1 MKYEA
6 VIGLEVHTEL
16 QTKTK
21 IFCSCRTSFGADPNT
36 NVCPVCLGL
45 PGVLPVLNKKV
56 LEYAVRAGLAL
67 NCEISRF
74 SKFDRKNYYY
84 PDLPKNFQT
93 SQFDLPICEH
103 GYLDV
108 EVEGEKRRIRITRAH
123 MEEDAG
129 KLVHHGTSI
138 TDSDYSLVDYNRT
151 GTPLLEIVSEPD
163 MRSAKEA
170 VAYMEKMRAILQYVG
185 ISDCRMEEG
194 SLRCDANVS
203 VRPVGQKELGT
214 KTEIKNINSFKGVE
228 RAIEYE
234 AMRQAELLEDGGK
247 VVQETRTW
255 DEKEGV
261 TKSMRTKEEAND
273 YRYFPEPDLVPF
285 TVSDEYIE
293 NIRKSLPELP
303 DARKERYMKEFGL
316 SSEDAVFMT
325 NDKAT
330 ADYFEA
336 AVDAGADPKACV
348 NWLMGEFA
356 SQLST
361 DGIEIAKAPVSAE
374 NLAALL
380 KLISKGTISGKIAKK
395 VFATM
400 WKEGGNPEEI
410 VKAQGLVQISDT
422 AELSK
427 LVDEVVGKNPKAV
440 EDFKAGKKKA
450 VGALV
455 GQIMKATKGKAN
467 PRVINELLNKKPQSL
482 RMTPTKQR
490 KTPAFM
496 KNRES

>member
-16 QTKTK
+16 QTTTK
-21 IFCSCRTSFGADPNT
+21 IFCGCKTSFGAEPNT

-45 PGVLPVLNKKV
+45 PGVLPVLNKRV
-56 LEYAVRAGLAL
+56 LEFAVRAGLAL

-93 SQFDLPICEH
+93 SQFDLPICERGH
-103 GYLDV
+103 LDI
-108 EVEGEKRRIRITRAH
+108 EVNGEKKQIRITRAH

-151 GTPLLEIVSEPD
+151 GTPLLEIVTEPD

-170 VAYMEKMRAILQYVG
+170 VAYLEKMRAILQYIG

-228 RAIEYE
+228 KAIEYE
-234 AMRQAELLEDGGK
+234 ALRQAEILEDGGK
-247 VVQETRTW
+247 IIQETRTW

-273 YRYFPEPDLVPF
+273 YRYFPEPDLAPF
-285 TVSDEYIE
+285 TVSEEYIE
-293 NIRKSLPELP
+293 DIRKTLPELP
-303 DARKERYMKEFGL
+303 DERRERYIANFGL
-316 SSEDAVFMT
+316 SSTDAQYMT
-325 NDKAT
+325 NDKDT
-330 ADYFEA
+330 SDYFEKVVA
-336 AVDAGADPKACV
+336 AGADPKASV
-348 NWLMGEFA
+348 NWIMGEFA
-356 SQLST
+356 SQLSNA
-361 DGIEIAKAPVSAE
+361 GIEIAKAPVTPE
-374 NLAALL
+374 NLAKLLAL
-380 KLISKGTISGKIAKK
+380 IAKGTISGKIAKK
-395 VFATM
+395 VFAEM
-400 WKEGGNPEEI
+400 WKNGADPEEI

-422 AELSK
+422 GALKEL
-427 LVDEVVGKNPKAV
+427 VVKVIANNSKAV

-455 GQIMKATKGKAN
+455 GQIMKETKGKAN
-467 PRVINELLNKKPQSL
+467 PKVINELLNDELKKL
-482 RMTPTKQR
+482 
-490 KTPAFM
+490 
-496 KNRES
+496 

>member
-16 QTKTK
+16 HTATK
-21 IFCSCRTSFGADPNT
+21 IFCNCKTSFGADPNT

-56 LEYAVRAGLAL
+56 LEFAVRAGLAL

-108 EVEGEKRRIRITRAH
+108 EVDGEVSRIRITRAH

-129 KLVHHGTSI
+129 KLVHHGYSI
-138 TDSDYSLVDYNRT
+138 TTADYSLVDYNRT

-163 MRSAKEA
+163 MRSAKQA
-170 VAYMEKMRAILQYVG
+170 VAYMEKMHAILQYCG

-234 AMRQAELLEDGGK
+234 ALRQAEILEAGGTIK
-247 VVQETRTW
+247 QETRTW
-255 DEKEGV
+255 DENEGV
-261 TKSMRTKEEAND
+261 TKSMRSKEEAND

-293 NIRKSLPELP
+293 NIRKTLPELP
-303 DARKERYMKEFGL
+303 DARKARYMESYGL
-316 SSEDAVFMT
+316 STYDAAYVT
-325 NDKAT
+325 SDKDR
-330 ADYFEA
+330 ADFFEA
-336 AVDAGADPKACV
+336 MVKAGADAKEAC
-348 NWLMGEFA
+348 NWLMGELA
-356 SQLST
+356 GKLSEN
-361 DGIEIAKAPVSAE
+361 GLEIKDSKVTPEAMAE
-374 NLAALL
+374 LL
-380 KLISKGTISGKIAKK
+380 KLITKGTISGKIAKK
-395 VFATM
+395 IFPEM
-400 WKEGGNPEEI
+400 WETGKSAETI
-410 VKAQGLVQISDT
+410 VKEQGLVQISDT
-422 AELSK
+422 GALEAM
-427 LVDEVVGKNPKAV
+427 VDEAIAENPKAV
-440 EDFKAGKKKA
+440 ADFKSGNKKA
-450 VGALV
+450 MGAMI
-455 GQIMKATKGKAN
+455 GQIMKKSHGKAN
-467 PRVINELLNKKPQSL
+467 PRMVSGILIKKLQAL
-482 RMTPTKQR
+482 
-490 KTPAFM
+490 
-496 KNRES
+496 

>member
-303 DARKERYMKEFGL
+303 DARKERDMKEFGL

-467 PRVINELLNKKPQSL
+467 PRVINELLNKKLQSL
-482 RMTPTKQR
+482 
-490 KTPAFM
+490 
-496 KNRES
+496 

>member
-16 QTKTK
+16 RTATK
-21 IFCSCRTSFGADPNT
+21 IFCSCKTSFGAEPNT

-56 LEYAVRAGLAL
+56 LEFAVRTGLAL
-67 NCEISRF
+67 NCEISRY

-93 SQFDLPICEH
+93 SQYDLPICEH
-103 GYLDV
+103 GHLDI
-108 EVEGEKRRIRITRAH
+108 EVDGKKSTVRITRAH

-163 MRSAKEA
+163 IRSAKEA
-170 VAYMEKMRAILQYVG
+170 VAYMEKLRAILQYCGV
-185 ISDCRMEEG
+185 SDCKMEEG

-214 KTEIKNINSFKGVE
+214 KTEIKNINSFRGVE

-234 AMRQAELLEDGGK
+234 AMRQAQLLEDGGT

-261 TKSMRTKEEAND
+261 TKSMRKKEEAND

-293 NIRKSLPELP
+293 EIRKTLPELP
-303 DARKERYMKEFGL
+303 DARKARYMESYGL
-316 SSEDAVFMT
+316 AAYDADYLT
-325 NDKAT
+325 NDKDR

-336 AVDAGADPKACV
+336 MVAAGAEPKEAA
-348 NWLMGEFA
+348 NWLMGDFA
-356 SQLST
+356 KLLSR
-361 DGIEIAKAPVSAE
+361 DNLEMKAAPVQ
-374 NLAALL
+374 AAAMADLL
-380 KLISKGTISGKIAKK
+380 KLIAKGTISGKIAKQ
-395 VFATM
+395 VFAEM
-400 WKEGGNPEEI
+400 WTSGKDPETI
-410 VKAQGLVQISDT
+410 VKEKGLVQISDMG
-422 AELSK
+422 ALEELAAK
-427 LVDEVVGKNPKAV
+427 VIAANPQSVA
-440 EDFKAGKKKA
+440 DFKAGKKKA
-450 VGALV
+450 VGFLM
-455 GQIMKATKGKAN
+455 GQIMKETKGKAN
-467 PRVINELLNKKPQSL
+467 PQVVNGIL
-482 RMTPTKQR
+482 TKMLSEQ
-490 KTPAFM
+490 
-496 KNRES
+496 

>member
-16 QTKTK
+16 RTATK
-21 IFCSCRTSFGADPNT
+21 IFCSCKTSFGADPNT

-45 PGVLPVLNKKV
+45 PGVLPVLNRHV
-56 LEYAVRAGLAL
+56 LEFAVRTGLAL
-67 NCEISRF
+67 NCEIARY

-93 SQFDLPICEH
+93 SQYDLPICGP

-108 EVEGEKRRIRITRAH
+108 EADGKQSRIRITRAH

-163 MRSAKEA
+163 MRTAKEA
-170 VAYMEKMRAILQYVG
+170 VAYMEKLRAILQYCEV
-185 ISDCRMEEG
+185 SDCKMEEG
-194 SLRCDANVS
+194 SLRCDANIS

-214 KTEIKNINSFKGVE
+214 KTEIKNINSFRGVE

-234 AMRQAELLEDGGK
+234 ARRQVEVLEEGGK

-261 TKSMRTKEEAND
+261 TKSMRKKEEAND

-285 TVSDEYIE
+285 TVSEEYIE
-293 NIRKSLPELP
+293 EIRKSLPELP
-303 DARKERYMKEFGL
+303 DARKARYMESYGL
-316 SSEDAVFMT
+316 DAYNADYLT
-325 NDKAT
+325 NDKDR

-336 AVDAGADPKACV
+336 MVASGADPKEAA
-348 NWLMGEFA
+348 NWLMGDFA
-356 SQLST
+356 KMLAQSGKEMKEAL
-361 DGIEIAKAPVSAE
+361 VSAVSMAE
-374 NLAALL
+374 LL
-380 KLISKGTISGKIAKK
+380 KLIAAGTISGKIAKQ
-395 VFATM
+395 VFPEM
-400 WKEGGNPEEI
+400 WETGKEAEAI
-410 VKAQGLVQISDT
+410 VKEKGLVQISDT
-422 AELSK
+422 GALEALADK
-427 LVDEVVGKNPKAV
+427 IIAANPQSVA
-440 EDFKAGKKKA
+440 DFKAGKKKA
-450 VGALV
+450 VGFLM
-455 GQIMKATKGKAN
+455 GQVMKETKGQAN
-467 PRVINELLNKKPQSL
+467 PQVVNGILTKKLSEL
-482 RMTPTKQR
+482 
-490 KTPAFM
+490 
-496 KNRES
+496 

>member
-303 DARKERYMKEFGL
+303 DARKERYMEEFGL

-467 PRVINELLNKKPQSL
+467 PRVINELLNKKLQSL
-482 RMTPTKQR
+482 
-490 KTPAFM
+490 
-496 KNRES
+496 

>member
-16 QTKTK
+16 KTQTK
-21 IFCSCRTSFGADPNT
+21 IFCGCKTSFGEAPNT

-67 NCEISRF
+67 NCEISHF

-84 PDLPKNFQT
+84 PDLPKDFQT
-93 SQFDLPICEH
+93 SQFDLPICGP

-108 EVEGEKRRIRITRAH
+108 EVNGEKKHIRITRAH

-129 KLVHHGTSI
+129 KLVHHGVSI

-228 RAIEYE
+228 KAIEYE
-234 AMRQAELLEDGGK
+234 ALRQAKILEEGGTII
-247 VVQETRTW
+247 QETRTW
-255 DEKEGV
+255 DEKENV
-261 TKSMRTKEEAND
+261 TKSMRSKEEAND

-285 TVSDEYIE
+285 TVSEEYIE
-293 NIRKSLPELP
+293 EIRKGLPELP
-303 DARKERYMKEFGL
+303 DARKERYMSDYKL
-316 SSEDAVFMT
+316 SPEDADAIT
-325 NDKAT
+325 NDKNR

-336 AVDAGADPKACV
+336 MVTEGADPKTAV
-348 NWLMGEFA
+348 NWIMGELA

-361 DGIEIAKAPVSAE
+361 DNIEISEAKVKPVH
-374 NLAALL
+374 LADLL
-380 KLISKGTISGKIAKK
+380 VLIEKGTISGKIAKK
-395 VFATM
+395 VFAEM
-400 WKEGGNPEEI
+400 WKNGGTPEKIIEE
-410 VKAQGLVQISDT
+410 QGLVQISDT
-422 AELSK
+422 GELEGI
-427 LVDEVVGKNPKAV
+427 VMQVIEAHPQAV
-440 EDFKAGKKKA
+440 TDFKAGKKKA
-450 VGALV
+450 IGALV
-455 GQIMKATKGKAN
+455 GQIMKMTKGQAN
-467 PRVINELLNKKPQSL
+467 PQVVNQLLSQKLSEL
-482 RMTPTKQR
+482 
-490 KTPAFM
+490 
-496 KNRES
+496 

>member
-16 QTKTK
+16 RTATK
-21 IFCSCRTSFGADPNT
+21 IFCSCKTSFGADPNT

-45 PGVLPVLNKKV
+45 PGVLPVLNRHV
-56 LEYAVRAGLAL
+56 LEFAVRTGLAL
-67 NCEISRF
+67 NCEIARY

-93 SQFDLPICEH
+93 SQYDLPICGP

-108 EVEGEKRRIRITRAH
+108 EVDGKTSRIRITRAH

-163 MRSAKEA
+163 MRTAKEA
-170 VAYMEKMRAILQYVG
+170 VAYMEKLRAILQYCEV
-185 ISDCRMEEG
+185 SDCKMEEG
-194 SLRCDANVS
+194 SLRCDANIS
-203 VRPVGQKELGT
+203 VRPVGQTELGT
-214 KTEIKNINSFKGVE
+214 KTEIKNINSFRGVE

-234 AMRQAELLEDGGK
+234 ARRQVEVLEEGGK

-261 TKSMRTKEEAND
+261 TKSMRKKEEAND

-285 TVSDEYIE
+285 TVSEEYIE
-293 NIRKSLPELP
+293 NIRKTLPELP
-303 DARKERYMKEFGL
+303 DARKARYMESYGL
-316 SSEDAVFMT
+316 DAYNADYLT
-325 NDKAT
+325 NDKDR

-336 AVDAGADPKACV
+336 MVAAGADPKEAA
-348 NWLMGEFA
+348 NWLMGDFA
-356 SQLST
+356 KQMAQSGLEMKSV
-361 DGIEIAKAPVSAE
+361 PVAAAQMAE
-374 NLAALL
+374 LL
-380 KLISKGTISGKIAKK
+380 KLIAAGTISGKIAKQ
-395 VFATM
+395 VFPEM
-400 WKEGGNPEEI
+400 WETGKAPAAIVEE
-410 VKAQGLVQISDT
+410 KGLVQISDT
-422 AELSK
+422 GALEELADK
-427 LVDEVVGKNPKAV
+427 VIAANPQSV

-450 VGALV
+450 VGFLM
-455 GQIMKATKGKAN
+455 GQIMKETKGQAN
-467 PRVINELLNKKPQSL
+467 PQVVNGILTKKLSEL
-482 RMTPTKQR
+482 
-490 KTPAFM
+490 
-496 KNRES
+496 

>member
-16 QTKTK
+16 HTATK
-21 IFCSCRTSFGADPNT
+21 IFCNCKTSFGADPNT

-56 LEYAVRAGLAL
+56 LEFAVRAGLAL

-108 EVEGEKRRIRITRAH
+108 EVDGEVSRIRITRAH

-129 KLVHHGTSI
+129 KLVHHGSSI
-138 TDSDYSLVDYNRT
+138 TTADYSLVDYNRT
-151 GTPLLEIVSEPD
+151 GTSLLEIVSEPD
-163 MRSAKEA
+163 MRSAKQA
-170 VAYMEKMRAILQYVG
+170 VAYMEKMRAILQYCG

-234 AMRQAELLEDGGK
+234 ALRQAEILEAGGTIK
-247 VVQETRTW
+247 QETRTW
-255 DEKEGV
+255 DENEGV
-261 TKSMRTKEEAND
+261 TKSMRSKEEAND

-293 NIRKSLPELP
+293 NIRKTLPELP
-303 DARKERYMKEFGL
+303 DARKARYMESYGL
-316 SSEDAVFMT
+316 SAYDAAYVT
-325 NDKAT
+325 SDKDR
-330 ADYFEA
+330 ADFFETM
-336 AVDAGADPKACV
+336 VKAGADAKEAC
-348 NWLMGEFA
+348 NWLMGELA
-356 SQLST
+356 GKLSEN
-361 DGIEIAKAPVSAE
+361 GLEIKDSKVTPEAMAE
-374 NLAALL
+374 LL
-380 KLISKGTISGKIAKK
+380 KLITKGTISGKIAKK
-395 VFATM
+395 IFPEM
-400 WKEGGNPEEI
+400 WETGKSAETI
-410 VKAQGLVQISDT
+410 VKEQGLVQISDT
-422 AELSK
+422 GALEAM
-427 LVDEVVGKNPKAV
+427 VDEAIAENPKAV
-440 EDFKAGKKKA
+440 ADFKSGNKKA
-450 VGALV
+450 MGAMI
-455 GQIMKATKGKAN
+455 GQIMKKSHGKAN
-467 PRVINELLNKKPQSL
+467 PRMVSGILIKKLQAL
-482 RMTPTKQR
+482 
-490 KTPAFM
+490 
-496 KNRES
+496 

>member
-16 QTKTK
+16 QTTTK
-21 IFCSCRTSFGADPNT
+21 IFCGCKTSFGAEPNT

-45 PGVLPVLNKKV
+45 PGVLPVLNKRV
-56 LEYAVRAGLAL
+56 LEFAVRAGLAL

-93 SQFDLPICEH
+93 SQFDLPICERGH
-103 GYLDV
+103 LDI
-108 EVEGEKRRIRITRAH
+108 EVNGEKKQIRITRAH

-151 GTPLLEIVSEPD
+151 GTPLLEIVTEPD

-170 VAYMEKMRAILQYVG
+170 VAYLEKMRAILQYIG

-228 RAIEYE
+228 KAIEYE
-234 AMRQAELLEDGGK
+234 ALRQAEILEDGGK
-247 VVQETRTW
+247 IIQETRTW

-273 YRYFPEPDLVPF
+273 YRYFPEPDLAPF
-285 TVSDEYIE
+285 TVSEEYIE
-293 NIRKSLPELP
+293 DIRKTLPELP
-303 DARKERYMKEFGL
+303 DERRERYIANFGL
-316 SSEDAVFMT
+316 SSTDAQYMT
-325 NDKAT
+325 NDKDT
-330 ADYFEA
+330 SDYFEKVVA
-336 AVDAGADPKACV
+336 AGADPKASV
-348 NWLMGEFA
+348 NWIMGEFA
-356 SQLST
+356 SQLSNA
-361 DGIEIAKAPVSAE
+361 GIEIAKAPVTPE
-374 NLAALL
+374 NLAKLLAL
-380 KLISKGTISGKIAKK
+380 IAKGTISGKIAKK
-395 VFATM
+395 VFAEM
-400 WKEGGNPEEI
+400 WKDGADPEEI

-422 AELSK
+422 GALKEL
-427 LVDEVVGKNPKAV
+427 VVKVIANNPKAV

-455 GQIMKATKGKAN
+455 GQIMKETKGKAN
-467 PRVINELLNKKPQSL
+467 PIVINELLNDELKKL
-482 RMTPTKQR
+482 
-490 KTPAFM
+490 
-496 KNRES
+496 

>member
-16 QTKTK
+16 RTATK
-21 IFCSCRTSFGADPNT
+21 IFCSCKTSFGAEPNT

-56 LEYAVRAGLAL
+56 LEFAVRTGLAL
-67 NCEISRF
+67 NCEISRY

-93 SQFDLPICEH
+93 SQYDLPICEH
-103 GYLDV
+103 GHLDI
-108 EVEGEKRRIRITRAH
+108 EVDGKKSTVRITRAH

-163 MRSAKEA
+163 IRSAKEA
-170 VAYMEKMRAILQYVG
+170 VAYMEKLRAILQYCGV
-185 ISDCRMEEG
+185 SDCKMEEG

-214 KTEIKNINSFKGVE
+214 KTEIKNINSFRGVE

-234 AMRQAELLEDGGK
+234 AMRQAQLLEDGGT

-261 TKSMRTKEEAND
+261 TKSMRKKEEAND

-293 NIRKSLPELP
+293 EIRKTLPELP
-303 DARKERYMKEFGL
+303 DARKARYMESYGL
-316 SSEDAVFMT
+316 AAYDADYLT
-325 NDKAT
+325 NDKDR

-336 AVDAGADPKACV
+336 MVAAGAEPKEAA
-348 NWLMGEFA
+348 NWLMGDFA
-356 SQLST
+356 KLLSR
-361 DGIEIAKAPVSAE
+361 DNLEMKAAPVQAE
-374 NLAALL
+374 AMADLL
-380 KLISKGTISGKIAKK
+380 KLIAKGTISGKIAKQ
-395 VFATM
+395 VFAEM
-400 WKEGGNPEEI
+400 WISGKDPETI
-410 VKAQGLVQISDT
+410 VKEKGLVQISDT
-422 AELSK
+422 GALEELAAK
-427 LVDEVVGKNPKAV
+427 VIAANPQSVA
-440 EDFKAGKKKA
+440 DFKAGKKKA
-450 VGALV
+450 VGFLM
-455 GQIMKATKGKAN
+455 GQIMKETKGKAN
-467 PRVINELLNKKPQSL
+467 PQVVNGIL
-482 RMTPTKQR
+482 TKMLSEQ
-490 KTPAFM
+490 
-496 KNRES
+496 

>member
-16 QTKTK
+16 QTTTK
-21 IFCSCRTSFGADPNT
+21 IFCGCKTSFGAEPNT

-45 PGVLPVLNKKV
+45 PGVLPVLNKRV
-56 LEYAVRAGLAL
+56 LEFAVRAGLAL

-93 SQFDLPICEH
+93 SQFDLPICERGH
-103 GYLDV
+103 LDI
-108 EVEGEKRRIRITRAH
+108 EVNGEKKQIRITRAH

-151 GTPLLEIVSEPD
+151 GTPLLEIVTEPD

-170 VAYMEKMRAILQYVG
+170 VVYLEKMRAILQYIG

-214 KTEIKNINSFKGVE
+214 KAEIKNINSFKGVE
-228 RAIEYE
+228 KAIEYE
-234 AMRQAELLEDGGK
+234 ALRQAEILEDGGK
-247 VVQETRTW
+247 IIQETRTW

-273 YRYFPEPDLVPF
+273 YRYFPEPDLAPF
-285 TVSDEYIE
+285 TVSEEYIE
-293 NIRKSLPELP
+293 DIRKTLPELP
-303 DARKERYMKEFGL
+303 DERRERYIANFGL
-316 SSEDAVFMT
+316 SSTDAQYMT
-325 NDKAT
+325 NDKDT
-330 ADYFEA
+330 SDYFEKVVA
-336 AVDAGADPKACV
+336 AGADPKASV
-348 NWLMGEFA
+348 NWIMGEFA
-356 SQLST
+356 SQLSNA
-361 DGIEIAKAPVSAE
+361 GIEIAKAPVTPE
-374 NLAALL
+374 NLAKLLAL
-380 KLISKGTISGKIAKK
+380 IAKGIISGKIAKK
-395 VFATM
+395 VFAEM
-400 WKEGGNPEEI
+400 WKDGADPEEI

-422 AELSK
+422 GALKEL
-427 LVDEVVGKNPKAV
+427 VVKVIANNPKAV

-455 GQIMKATKGKAN
+455 GQIMKETKGKAN
-467 PRVINELLNKKPQSL
+467 PKVINELLNDELKKL
-482 RMTPTKQR
+482 
-490 KTPAFM
+490 
-496 KNRES
+496 

>member
-16 QTKTK
+16 RTATK
-21 IFCSCRTSFGADPNT
+21 IFCSCKTSFGAEPNT

-56 LEYAVRAGLAL
+56 LEFAVRTGLAL
-67 NCEISRF
+67 NCEISRY

-93 SQFDLPICEH
+93 SQYDLPICEH
-103 GYLDV
+103 GHLDI
-108 EVEGEKRRIRITRAH
+108 EVDGKKSTVRITRAH

-163 MRSAKEA
+163 IRSAKEA
-170 VAYMEKMRAILQYVG
+170 VAYMEKLRAILQYCGV
-185 ISDCRMEEG
+185 SDCKMEEG

-214 KTEIKNINSFKGVE
+214 KTEIKNINSFRGVE

-234 AMRQAELLEDGGK
+234 AMRQAQLLEDGGT

-261 TKSMRTKEEAND
+261 TKSMRKKEEAND

-293 NIRKSLPELP
+293 EIRKTLPELP
-303 DARKERYMKEFGL
+303 DARKARYMESYGL
-316 SSEDAVFMT
+316 AAYDADYLT
-325 NDKAT
+325 NDKDR

-336 AVDAGADPKACV
+336 MVAAGAEPKEAA
-348 NWLMGEFA
+348 NWLMGDFA
-356 SQLST
+356 KLLSR
-361 DGIEIAKAPVSAE
+361 DNLEMKAAPVQ
-374 NLAALL
+374 AAAMADLL
-380 KLISKGTISGKIAKK
+380 KLIAKGTISGKIAKQ
-395 VFATM
+395 VFAEM
-400 WKEGGNPEEI
+400 WSSGKDPETI
-410 VKAQGLVQISDT
+410 VKEKGLVQISDT
-422 AELSK
+422 GALEELAAK
-427 LVDEVVGKNPKAV
+427 VIAANPQSVA
-440 EDFKAGKKKA
+440 DFKAGKKKA
-450 VGALV
+450 VGFLM
-455 GQIMKATKGKAN
+455 GQIMKETKGKAN
-467 PRVINELLNKKPQSL
+467 PQVVNGIL
-482 RMTPTKQR
+482 TKMLSEQ
-490 KTPAFM
+490 
-496 KNRES
+496 

>member
-16 QTKTK
+16 QTTTK
-21 IFCSCRTSFGADPNT
+21 IFCGCKASFGAEPNT

-45 PGVLPVLNKKV
+45 PGVLPVLNKRV
-56 LEYAVRAGLAL
+56 LEFAVRAGLAL

-93 SQFDLPICEH
+93 SQFDLPICERGH
-103 GYLDV
+103 LDI
-108 EVEGEKRRIRITRAH
+108 EVNGEKKQIRITRAH

-151 GTPLLEIVSEPD
+151 GTPLLEIVTEPD

-170 VAYMEKMRAILQYVG
+170 VAYLEKIRAILQYIG

-228 RAIEYE
+228 KAIEYE
-234 AMRQAELLEDGGK
+234 ALRQAEILEDGGK
-247 VVQETRTW
+247 IIQETRTW

-273 YRYFPEPDLVPF
+273 YRYFPEPDLAPF
-285 TVSDEYIE
+285 TVSEEYIE
-293 NIRKSLPELP
+293 DIRKTLPELP
-303 DARKERYMKEFGL
+303 DERRERYIANFGL
-316 SSEDAVFMT
+316 SSTDAQYMT
-325 NDKAT
+325 NDKDT
-330 ADYFEA
+330 SDYFEKVVA
-336 AVDAGADPKACV
+336 AGADPKASV
-348 NWLMGEFA
+348 NWIMGEFA
-356 SQLST
+356 SQLSNA
-361 DGIEIAKAPVSAE
+361 GIEIAKAPVTPE
-374 NLAALL
+374 NLAKLLAL
-380 KLISKGTISGKIAKK
+380 IAKGTISGKIAKK
-395 VFATM
+395 VFAEM
-400 WKEGGNPEEI
+400 WKDGADPEEI

-422 AELSK
+422 GALKEL
-427 LVDEVVGKNPKAV
+427 VVKVIANNPKAV
-440 EDFKAGKKKA
+440 EDFKTGKKKA

-455 GQIMKATKGKAN
+455 GQIMKETKGKAN
-467 PRVINELLNKKPQSL
+467 PKVINELLNDELKKL
-482 RMTPTKQR
+482 
-490 KTPAFM
+490 
-496 KNRES
+496 

>member
-16 QTKTK
+16 QTTTK
-21 IFCSCRTSFGADPNT
+21 IFCGCKTSFGAEPNT

-45 PGVLPVLNKKV
+45 PGVLPVLNKRV
-56 LEYAVRAGLAL
+56 LEFAVRAGLAL

-93 SQFDLPICEH
+93 SQFDLPICERGH
-103 GYLDV
+103 LDI
-108 EVEGEKRRIRITRAH
+108 EVNGEKKQIRITRAH

-151 GTPLLEIVSEPD
+151 GTPLLEIVTEPD

-170 VAYMEKMRAILQYVG
+170 VAYLEKMRAILQYIG

-228 RAIEYE
+228 KAIEYE
-234 AMRQAELLEDGGK
+234 ALRQAEILEDGGK
-247 VVQETRTW
+247 IIQETRTW

-273 YRYFPEPDLVPF
+273 YRYFPEPYLAPF
-285 TVSDEYIE
+285 TVSEEYIE
-293 NIRKSLPELP
+293 DIRKTLPELP
-303 DARKERYMKEFGL
+303 DERRERYIANFGL
-316 SSEDAVFMT
+316 SSTDAQYMT
-325 NDKAT
+325 NDKDT
-330 ADYFEA
+330 SDYFEKVVA
-336 AVDAGADPKACV
+336 AGADPKASV
-348 NWLMGEFA
+348 NWIMGEFA
-356 SQLST
+356 SQLSNA
-361 DGIEIAKAPVSAE
+361 GIEIAKAPVTPE
-374 NLAALL
+374 NLAKLLAL
-380 KLISKGTISGKIAKK
+380 IAKGTISGKIAKK
-395 VFATM
+395 VFAEM
-400 WKEGGNPEEI
+400 WKDGADPEEI

-422 AELSK
+422 GALKEL
-427 LVDEVVGKNPKAV
+427 VVKVIANNPKAV

-455 GQIMKATKGKAN
+455 GQIMKETKGKAN
-467 PRVINELLNKKPQSL
+467 PKVINELLNDELKKL
-482 RMTPTKQR
+482 
-490 KTPAFM
+490 
-496 KNRES
+496 

>member
-16 QTKTK
+16 QTTTK
-21 IFCSCRTSFGADPNT
+21 IFCSCKTSFGADPNT

-467 PRVINELLNKKPQSL
+467 PRVINELLNKKLQSL
-482 RMTPTKQR
+482 
-490 KTPAFM
+490 
-496 KNRES
+496 

>member
-16 QTKTK
+16 RTTTK
-21 IFCSCRTSFGADPNT
+21 IFCSCKTSFGAAPNT

-56 LEYAVRAGLAL
+56 LEFAVRAGLAL
-67 NCEISRF
+67 NCDICRF

-93 SQFDLPICEH
+93 SQYDLPICGPGH
-103 GYLDV
+103 LDI
-108 EVEGEKRRIRITRAH
+108 EVGGEKKRIRITRAH

-129 KLVHHGTSI
+129 KLVHHGKSI

-170 VAYMEKMRAILQYVG
+170 VAYMEKLRAILQYVG

-214 KTEIKNINSFKGVE
+214 KTEIKNINSFRGVE
-228 RAIEYE
+228 KAIEYE
-234 AMRQAELLEDGGK
+234 ALRQAELLEEGGK

-255 DEKEGV
+255 DEKAGV
-261 TKSMRTKEEAND
+261 TKSMRSKEEAND

-285 TVSDEYIE
+285 TVSEEYIE
-293 NIRKSLPELP
+293 EIRKSLPELP
-303 DARKERYMKEFGL
+303 DARKERYMKEYGL
-316 SSEDAVFMT
+316 SSEDAQTVT
-325 NDKAT
+325 NDKDR

-336 AVDAGADPKACV
+336 MVAAGADPKAAV
-348 NWLMGEFA
+348 NWIMGDLA
-356 SQLST
+356 AQLSQA
-361 DGIEIAKAPVSAE
+361 GLEIAQAPVSAN
-374 NLAALL
+374 NLAGLLALVD
-380 KLISKGTISGKIAKK
+380 KGDISGKIAKK
-395 VFATM
+395 VFAEM
-400 WKEGGNPEEI
+400 WNNGGTAEEI

-422 AELSK
+422 GALEEI
-427 LVDEVVGKNPKAV
+427 VTRVIAANPQSV

-450 VGALV
+450 MGFLM
-455 GQIMKATKGKAN
+455 GQIMKETKGQAN
-467 PRVINELLNKKPQSL
+467 PKAVSGLLAKKLAEL
-482 RMTPTKQR
+482 
-490 KTPAFM
+490 
-496 KNRES
+496 